1 MLPVAAAAGAVVTPP
16 PRTGDVPA
24 TKRRAVRPEAE
35 ADLSQARQGGPAG
48 QAVEAAEAEAP
59 GSQGGGCIGR
69 ARARAAGG
77 VPLAPAPKRQRTW
90 KLRHWVV
97 ILAAPLLLIAG
108 GAFAY
113 AKLTEPAPTAQVPD
127 IVDRDILA
135 AIGIMKD
142 AGFSVRATPVDNPR
156 PGGTVLTQH
165 PGNGEM
171 LEEGSAVEVT
181 VSKTDALVPEVSTMD
196 VEDAKVELRER
207 GLSVFT
213 VTPDYRD
220 DVDPGTVMSTNP
232 AANYRSRKLDPIE
245 LVVATDPHVKVPS
258 VVGVEQADA
267 TARAAGARPRR
278 ERADPEQQLAAGR
291 HRDQDQ
297 PGHRRN
303 RRARRHHHAHGVVG
317 PQAGDRPCRGAHGCR
332 RRHLR
337 PPGPG
342 LRGERRSPPR

>member
-1 MLPVAAAAGAVVTPP
+1 MHTDPNARQQTAADLRDALRDAMASDDIAVGARRGRRRTDDRGARHRHRPHRRQRHHARATGIGVTSVLPVAAAAGAVVTPP

-24 TKRRAVRPEAE
+24 TKRRRFGRKPKPTYPKL
-35 ADLSQARQGGPAG
+35 DK
-48 QAVEAAEAEAP
+48 AALP
-59 GSQGGGCIGR
+59 VKPLKPPKPKRR
-69 ARARAAGG
+69 ARKAAAASAAPVLGAAGG

-90 KLRHWVV
+90 KLRHWLV

-207 GLSVFT
+207 SASPSSPSRPT
-213 VTPDYRD
+213 TATTSTP
-220 DVDPGTVMSTNP
+220 
-232 AANYRSRKLDPIE
+232 
-245 LVVATDPHVKVPS
+245 
-258 VVGVEQADA
+258 
-267 TARAAGARPRR
+267 AR
-278 ERADPEQQLAAGR
+278 
-291 HRDQDQ
+291 
-297 PGHRRN
+297 
-303 RRARRHHHAHGVVG
+303 
-317 PQAGDRPCRGAHGCR
+317 
-332 RRHLR
+332 
-337 PPGPG
+337 
-342 LRGERRSPPR
+342 